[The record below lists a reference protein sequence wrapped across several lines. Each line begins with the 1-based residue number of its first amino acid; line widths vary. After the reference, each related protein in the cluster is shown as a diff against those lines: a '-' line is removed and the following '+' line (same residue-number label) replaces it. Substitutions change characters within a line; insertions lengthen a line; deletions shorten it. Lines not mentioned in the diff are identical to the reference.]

1 MPATYDP
8 NEQRLSDEG
17 LSIYIQAVTGR
28 AERRAASHHVGRYL
42 VGVRVRPDRT
52 DMDIRSIETS
62 DPGQK
67 PVLRT
72 VG

>member
-1 MPATYDP
+1 MTPTNSGCLTRVCLY
-8 NEQRLSDEG
+8 SG
-17 LSIYIQAVTGR
+17 CHR
-28 AERRAASHHVGRYL
+28 ARGTTSSQPSRRQVKNL